1 MAKKELRRN
10 DFFRSPGLLVREQLE
25 AVMSKVVH
33 ILNNRPLVCI
43 ESQILTPNH
52 LKYFTVIQHGQDKSL
67 QIDIQSKQERQK
79 LNDFFQLKEQIATT
93 VFMATLG
100 SLQHTSKFN
109 QRARFGFNSN
119 FLEVDDVVVDYLK
132 FRKSKSISRSLARI
146 FALSKNKR
154 SAILY
159 YTNTKNSMTFSRF
172 QNLWNKTKDPKYR
185 KKITLQYLGE
195 YIYYGAATDN
205 LYFLTRNHN
214 DNFNFEEM
222 TTKNTPQQT
231 DQPCLDLAAIKDLF
245 SKNVKQNEISIKK
258 LDQEFKDIL
267 HNTTAIKTLIQT
279 FNKDN
284 DDKDNDDNKNDKY
297 KDKDKDKNNEDKANE
312 DNKNDKDKDKDK
324 DNDDKD
330 NGDNKNDKDKDKDK
344 NKKNVETNIKN
355 TQRAVIK
362 ENLRLG
368 KRTVKKPQRLGI
380 DN

>member
-1 MAKKELRRN
+1 
-10 DFFRSPGLLVREQLE
+10 
-25 AVMSKVVH
+25 
-33 ILNNRPLVCI
+33 
-43 ESQILTPNH
+43 
-52 LKYFTVIQHGQDKSL
+52 
-67 QIDIQSKQERQK
+67 
-79 LNDFFQLKEQIATT
+79 
-93 VFMATLG
+93 
-100 SLQHTSKFN
+100 
-109 QRARFGFNSN
+109 
-119 FLEVDDVVVDYLK
+119 
-132 FRKSKSISRSLARI
+132 
-146 FALSKNKR
+146 
-154 SAILY
+154 
-159 YTNTKNSMTFSRF
+159 MTFSRF

-297 KDKDKDKNNEDKANE
+297 KDKDKDKNNDDKANE

-330 NGDNKNDKDKDKDK
+330 NDDNKNYKYKDEDKNKNKEKDNEDKDNGDNKNDKDKDKDK
-344 NKKNVETNIKN
+344 NKENVETNIKN

-368 KRTVKKPQRLGI
+368 KRIVKKPQRLGI

>member
-1 MAKKELRRN
+1 
-10 DFFRSPGLLVREQLE
+10 
-25 AVMSKVVH
+25 
-33 ILNNRPLVCI
+33 
-43 ESQILTPNH
+43 
-52 LKYFTVIQHGQDKSL
+52 
-67 QIDIQSKQERQK
+67 
-79 LNDFFQLKEQIATT
+79 
-93 VFMATLG
+93 
-100 SLQHTSKFN
+100 
-109 QRARFGFNSN
+109 
-119 FLEVDDVVVDYLK
+119 
-132 FRKSKSISRSLARI
+132 
-146 FALSKNKR
+146 
-154 SAILY
+154 
-159 YTNTKNSMTFSRF
+159 MTFSRF

-297 KDKDKDKNNEDKANE
+297 KDKDKDKNNDDKTIEDNKKDKDDDDKDNDDNKNDKHKEKDKDKTNDDKANE

-324 DNDDKD
+324 DNDDKDNDDNKNYKYKDEDKNKNKEKDNEDKD

-368 KRTVKKPQRLGI
+368 KRIVKKPQRLGI

>member
-1 MAKKELRRN
+1 
-10 DFFRSPGLLVREQLE
+10 
-25 AVMSKVVH
+25 
-33 ILNNRPLVCI
+33 
-43 ESQILTPNH
+43 
-52 LKYFTVIQHGQDKSL
+52 
-67 QIDIQSKQERQK
+67 
-79 LNDFFQLKEQIATT
+79 
-93 VFMATLG
+93 
-100 SLQHTSKFN
+100 
-109 QRARFGFNSN
+109 
-119 FLEVDDVVVDYLK
+119 
-132 FRKSKSISRSLARI
+132 
-146 FALSKNKR
+146 
-154 SAILY
+154 
-159 YTNTKNSMTFSRF
+159 MTFSRF

-284 DDKDNDDNKNDKY
+284 KVDKDDNGNDYDNNDNDDKAIEDNKKDKDND
-297 KDKDKDKNNEDKANE
+297 DKANE

-324 DNDDKD
+324 DNE
-330 NGDNKNDKDKDKDK
+330 NKKKEEKKKDK
-344 NKKNVETNIKN
+344 
-355 TQRAVIK
+355 
-362 ENLRLG
+362 
-368 KRTVKKPQRLGI
+368 
-380 DN
+380 